1 VARAQPPALIE
12 EKMREHCPELIPA
25 KARAEFKA
33 KHATG
38 GKLEKVADSLK
49 MEERPTNCKTR

>member
-1 VARAQPPALIE
+1 
-12 EKMREHCPELIPA
+12 MREHCPELIPA